1 MIIFLKSSLNT
12 VGRAKH
18 FAANKLTASYLD
30 SLRNLE
36 HFLNVEEDW
45 HSCESERDQDGKG

>member
-30 SLRNLE
+30 SFHDLE
-36 HFLNVEEDW
+36 HFLNVEKDW

>member
-30 SLRNLE
+30 SLHNLE

-45 HSCESERDQDGKG
+45 HSCESERDKNSKG